1 MRVEE
6 RGLLEVTKP
15 HETYKINIAIMKIKD
30 IHIQHYKRF
39 TDLTVTGIPATAKLI
54 VLVGPNG
61 CGKTSLFEAFNHWYR
76 WRGFMRI
83 GDKIYSIKKEDGVD
97 DSIEGWF
104 EKITHVEI
112 NFHDVTFTN
121 REMIKGKF
129 YFRSAYRNDPD
140 FTINSFSR
148 LDDPTCS
155 LKNDLMSTDATVS
168 SNYQRLVSSA
178 VSGLFRGDNDAKTVL
193 DLREELIGKMRE
205 SLKRVFGDLILTSVG
220 NDPLN
225 NGSFFFAKGVVE
237 NFHYKNL
244 SAGEKS
250 AFDLILDLI
259 VKSSSFP
266 NAVYCIDEPEA
277 HMHTHLQSVLLKELY
292 DLIPVD
298 SQLWVSTHSL
308 GMLRRAQALEEEHP
322 GTVVFLDF
330 DGRDFDTQVTITPTI
345 INKAILHRFM
355 QLALDDFSAFI
366 APQRIVFC
374 EGNPKGHANP
384 NFDAQV
390 YTKIFGERHPE
401 TAFVSAGSCTEVE
414 NKENITIKSIV
425 ELLGGSEIIK
435 IVDRD
440 DLSGDEVAALLTR
453 GIKSLSRRHI
463 ECYLFDD
470 EVLNKLCV
478 TNGHDDLIADC
489 KAAKSKAIIDS
500 VGRGHPADDV
510 KSASGP
516 ITVELKRLLSLTRCG
531 NNRESFIL
539 NTIVP
544 LITPDMAVYQE
555 LEKSIFE

>member
-1 MRVEE
+1 
-6 RGLLEVTKP
+6 
-15 HETYKINIAIMKIKD
+15 MKIKN

-39 TDLTVTGIPATAKLI
+39 TDLKITGLPETAKLV

-76 WRGFMRI
+76 WRGFGNG
-83 GDKIYSIKKEDGVD
+83 GDKLYSIKKEEGVD
-97 DSIEGWF
+97 DTIGDWYSR
-104 EKITHVEI
+104 
-112 NFHDVTFTN
+112 VTKVDLDFYDANLAN
-121 REMIKGKF
+121 RESIHGKF

-140 FTINSFSR
+140 FTIQNFSR
-148 LDDPTCS
+148 QEDPIHE
-155 LKNDLMSTDATVS
+155 LKYNLMSTDATVS

-178 VSGLFRGDNDAKTVL
+178 VSGLFKGDNDAKTVL
-193 DLREELIGKMRE
+193 ALREELIGRIRE

-220 NDPLN
+220 DDPLN
-225 NGSFFFAKGVVE
+225 NGSFFFTKGAVE

-259 VKSSSFP
+259 VKSNSFP

-277 HMHTHLQSVLLKELY
+277 HMHTHLQSLLLQEIY
-292 DLIPVD
+292 QLIPTN

-308 GMLRRAQALEEEHP
+308 GMLRRAQTLESEHP

-330 DGRDFDTQVTITPTI
+330 DGRDFDTPVTITPTV

-390 YTKIFGERHPE
+390 YTKIFGEQHPE
-401 TAFVSAGSCTEVE
+401 TAFVSAGSCSEVE
-414 NKENITIKSIV
+414 NKENTTVKSIV
-425 ELLGGSEIIK
+425 ELLGSSEIIK
-435 IVDRD
+435 VVDRD
-440 DLSGDEVAALLTR
+440 DLSDAEVTALATNN
-453 GIKSLSRRHI
+453 IKTLSRRHI
-463 ECYLFDD
+463 ECYLLDD
-470 EVLNKLCV
+470 EVITKLC
-478 TNGHDDLIADC
+478 NAKGQSDKIADC
-489 KAAKSKAIIDS
+489 LAAKEQEMSNS
-500 VGRGHPADDV
+500 TGHGNPADDV

-516 ITVELKRLLSLTRCG
+516 ITVDLKKILSLTRCG
-531 NNRESFIL
+531 NTRESFIL

-544 LITPDMAVYQE
+544 LITPDMGVYQE
-555 LEKSIFE
+555 LEHCIFG

>member
-1 MRVEE
+1 
-6 RGLLEVTKP
+6 
-15 HETYKINIAIMKIKD
+15 MKIQD

-39 TDLTVTGIPATAKLI
+39 TDLTVTGIPATAKLV

-76 WRGFMRI
+76 WRGFSRA
-83 GDKIYSIKKEDGVD
+83 GDKVYSIKKEEGVD
-97 DSIEGWF
+97 DSIGDWYQRV
-104 EKITHVEI
+104 TRVEM
-112 NFHDVTFTN
+112 NFHDATFTN
-121 REMIKGKF
+121 QDMIKGKF

-140 FTINSFSR
+140 FTIHNFSR
-148 LDDPTCS
+148 QDDPTRS

-178 VSGLFRGDNDAKTVL
+178 VSGLFKGENDAKTVHA
-193 DLREELIGKMRE
+193 LREELIGRIRE
-205 SLKRVFGDLILTSVG
+205 SLKRVFGDLIFTSVG
-220 NDPLN
+220 DDPLN
-225 NGSFFFAKGVVE
+225 NGSFYFTKGVVD

-292 DLIPVD
+292 DLIPAD

-308 GMLRRAQALEEEHP
+308 GMLRRAQALEDANP

-330 DGRDFDTQVTITPTI
+330 DGRDFDTQVTIMPTI

-390 YTKIFGERHPE
+390 YTKIFGEYYPDV
-401 TAFVSAGSCTEVE
+401 AFVSAGSCSEVE
-414 NKENITIKSIV
+414 NKENTTIKSIT
-425 ELLGGSEIIK
+425 ELLHGSTIIK
-435 IVDRD
+435 VVDRD
-440 DLSGDEVAALLTR
+440 DLSDPEVATLLAKGVKT
-453 GIKSLSRRHI
+453 LSRRHI
-463 ECYLFDD
+463 ECYLFED
-470 EVLNKLCV
+470 EILDKLCKSS
-478 TNGHDDLIADC
+478 GHPELLADC
-489 KAAKSKAIIDS
+489 QAARNAEISASI
-500 VGRGHPADDV
+500 GRGNPSDDV
-510 KSASGP
+510 KSASGS
-516 ITVELKRLLSLTRCG
+516 ITVALKRVLSLIRCG
-531 NNRESFIL
+531 NTRESFIL

-544 LITPDMAVYQE
+544 LITPETAIYQE
-555 LEKSIFE
+555 LEKSIFG